1 MNVDRKTRVLVIVVG
16 VVVAVAA
23 AAWGLMATGGPA
35 IGQQLT
41 IGYVDMQRAL
51 DNHPRK
57 ASSEEA
63 LNQFARAR
71 MTQAQ
76 QQARGRSPAEQ
87 ARAAQRAQEEILR
100 RRTELLSGL
109 DRDIRAAVAK
119 VAREAGV
126 MIVLDRSVVL
136 YGGTDLTEPV
146 IRELKGN

>member
-1 MNVDRKTRVLVIVVG
+1 MDRKTKILMIAVG
-16 VVVAVAA
+16 ALVAVALA
-23 AAWGLMATGGPA
+23 VWGLMVTGGTA

-51 DNHPRK
+51 DSHPRK

-76 QQARGRSPAEQ
+76 QQARGRSQAEQ
-87 ARAAQRAQEEILR
+87 TRLMQQAQQEILR
-100 RRTELLSGL
+100 RRTELLSAL
-109 DRDIRAAVAK
+109 DKDIRAAVEK

>member
-1 MNVDRKTRVLVIVVG
+1 VDRRTKGLVIAVG
-16 VVVAVAA
+16 AVVVVALIG
-23 AAWGLMATGGPA
+23 WGVTATGGTA

-51 DNHPRK
+51 DNHPKK

-76 QQARGRSPAEQ
+76 QQARGRPPAEQ
-87 ARAAQRAQEEILR
+87 GRLVQRAQQEIISR
-100 RRTELLSGL
+100 QRELLSGL
-109 DRDIRAAVAK
+109 DKDIRAAVAK

-136 YGGTDLTEPV
+136 YGGTDLTERV